1 MKKLILLIVLLSMSS
16 MVLAEDRYILTL
28 GLKQSRISLNLW
40 DHAKDSMN
48 ATKFD
53 IPVDKQFFDSVKIG
67 DKLSSK
73 MRTGS
78 VVLYGSFSSWK
89 VWIKNKKVV
98 KKALGKLL

>member
-1 MKKLILLIVLLSMSS
+1 MCMSGI
-16 MVLAEDRYILTL
+16 VLAEDRYVVTL

-53 IPVDKQFFDSVKIG
+53 IPVDKQFYDSVRVG
-67 DKLSSK
+67 QKLNSK

-78 VVLYGSFSSWK
+78 VILYGSFSNWK
-89 VWIKNKKVV
+89 VWVKNKKVV
-98 KKALGKLL
+98 K